1 MTRIVF
7 FVVLAVFFSVDGSE
21 LSGQQQE
28 MHQISFPSDN
38 FNAGNGIVQHRG
50 HLSGVD
56 FSQGTLNNVGNRGD
70 QPQQPKHISQ
80 PSDDFTAQ
88 EKLSQNHRLSA
99 GVDFS
104 QETLKTV
111 VDKKDKPQHQIMDDV
126 SPTHGVSITQHGMTV
141 AWPTTGD
148 VQPRDP
154 VLDNHFKLS
163 QPGLSSMQM
172 KNAANY
178 VLVPR
183 DYVLDPGADINPFG
197 FKVRSLVHSAKRNV
211 VKHSS
216 TQIKDIPSSNFQD
229 QVMGHQHR
237 LSLSPVLN
245 QHMSTKQKVVH
256 VVEDLPAQH
265 KDISSSNFQ
274 DQVMG
279 QQHRLSLSPFLNQ
292 HASTKQNVVHTV
304 QDSSAQHKDIS
315 SSKFQDNVMGQQN
328 RLSLSS
334 YGNQHSSTKQN
345 VVHAVKEP
353 PVHHKDILSS
363 NFQDNVMGHQDRLSL
378 SPFRNQHS
386 STKQNVV
393 HAVQDSPIQQKAV
406 FNSNFQDNAMNQ
418 QHRLPL
424 SPFRKQQNLKFE
436 APLTDYNLR
445 SSKFDSHFQQKNPES
460 RMMQKPNSAL
470 LPIGNQQHFQLNAPV
485 ELHNLKDIPASQ
497 DAGIQMAVD
506 EAWSNQIGKPTEPS
520 FKRNNMFNNKLS
532 RFNGLRVLIAEQN
545 KGSQFHPRQQRR
557 GRKTVHKKRQA
568 VRKVNLASHRETVNF
583 AKLAPTLAS
592 GRAFQ
597 SRSGNSLHGKS
608 ISSASNTKIASASNR
623 HVGGSQFDKNRVPS
637 VSGKTFGEKSIPAM
651 QNRGFFP
658 QQAATATTNTKDV
671 TRKQLPPM
679 SEIFGGASLYKRR
692 PQVIKCNYLSLFLN
706 IDRVDLSSVP

>member
-7 FVVLAVFFSVDGSE
+7 FVVLAVFISVHGSE

-56 FSQGTLNNVGNRGD
+56 FSQGTLNNVGKRVD
-70 QPQQPKHISQ
+70 QPQQLKHISQ
-80 PSDDFTAQ
+80 PSDDSTAQ
-88 EKLSQNHRLSA
+88 EKLSQNPRLSA

-111 VDKKDKPQHQIMDDV
+111 VDKKDKQIIDDV
-126 SPTHGVSITQHGMTV
+126 SPTHDVSITQHGMTV
-141 AWPTTGD
+141 AWPTTGN

-211 VKHSS
+211 VKDSS
-216 TQIKDIPSSNFQD
+216 TQIKDIP
-229 QVMGHQHR
+229 
-237 LSLSPVLN
+237 
-245 QHMSTKQKVVH
+245 
-256 VVEDLPAQH
+256 
-265 KDISSSNFQ
+265 SSNFQ

-292 HASTKQNVVHTV
+292 HPSTNQKVVHAVEDLPAQHRDISSKFQDNVMGQHTRLSLSSYGNQHPSTKLNIVHTDR
-304 QDSSAQHKDIS
+304 DSSHQHKDI

-334 YGNQHSSTKQN
+334 YGNQNPSTKQN
-345 VVHAVKEP
+345 VVNSVQDL
-353 PVHHKDILSS
+353 PVQQKDVLSS
-363 NFQDNVMGHQDRLSL
+363 NYQDNVMGHQDRLSL
-378 SPFRNQHS
+378 SPFRNQYS
-386 STKQNVV
+386 STKHNVV
-393 HAVQDSPIQQKAV
+393 HPVQDSPMHQKDV

-418 QHRLPL
+418 QYRLPV
-424 SPFRKQQNLKFE
+424 SPFRKQQNLNMETLLPNF
-436 APLTDYNLR
+436 R
-445 SSKFDSHFQQKNPES
+445 SSKFSSHFQPSNTES
-460 RMMQKPNSAL
+460 RMMQEPNSAF
-470 LPIGNQQHFQLNAPV
+470 LPMGNQQKFQLNAPV

-497 DAGIQMAVD
+497 DAGIQMVVD
-506 EAWSNQIGKPTEPS
+506 EAWSNQIGKPAEPS
-520 FKRNNMFNNKLS
+520 FKRNNMFNDKLS

-545 KGSQFHPRQQRR
+545 KGSQFHPQHR

-592 GRAFQ
+592 SRNSQ

-608 ISSASNTKIASASNR
+608 FTPTANTKMALASNR
-623 HVGGSQFDKNRVPS
+623 HIEGNQFSKNSVPS
-637 VSGKTFGEKSIPAM
+637 MTGNTFGGKSIPAM

-658 QQAATATTNTKDV
+658 QHAPTVASNTKEI
-671 TRKQLPPM
+671 TRKRLPPM

-692 PQVIKCNYLSLFLN
+692 PQVIKFFHMNPKTQDLLSFKG
-706 IDRVDLSSVP
+706 